1 DTIASEDTQIY
12 VPDPSNSL
20 GLDPQITLPGFKV
33 GKTEMR
39 SVDLAVPQ
47 GDTYSRV
54 VLSVPVARPLMAM
67 SVKTFVPIGLIVVC
81 AALVFFV
88 RPHYVEGRMGLGIT
102 ALLTLVALQLTS
114 GASLPEVD
122 YLMMLDKIYLL
133 AYFFIIIS
141 LAHVVATSW
150 RSAD

>member
-1 DTIASEDTQIY
+1 MTI
-12 VPDPSNSL
+12 
-20 GLDPQITLPGFKV
+20 
-33 GKTEMR
+33 
-39 SVDLAVPQ
+39 
-47 GDTYSRV
+47 
-54 VLSVPVARPLMAM
+54 
-67 SVKTFVPIGLIVVC
+67 KTFVPIALIVVC

-150 RSAD
+150 RSADPNAEASISRGDRIWVTVLLGSYILANIIIFASTLHAV